1 MECSFCHKKEK
12 PGRRTLISSPS
23 DYPRAYICSDCVAV
37 CTEILKDE
45 KGNPEAPS
53 EAATDND
60 PVMAELLPAV
70 ERWIVQESLG
80 LPAHEELAS
89 LREVAHRLLVMKR

>member
-1 MECSFCHKKEK
+1 VECSFCHKKEK

-23 DYPRAYICSDCVAV
+23 DYPRAYICSECVEV
-37 CTEILKDE
+37 CVEILKDE
-45 KGNPEAPS
+45 RGVLEAPP
-53 EAATDND
+53 ETPTDND

-70 ERWIVQESLG
+70 EQWIVQESLG

-89 LREVAHRLLVMKR
+89 LRETANRLLVMKP